1 VTDVQAPVIYI
12 IDDDRNV
19 AAALARMVSTAG
31 FQVECYSTV
40 DDFMRHYKPYVHG
53 CLILDVSLGD
63 GNGLDLQRALSAEGH
78 SRSIIFISGQSE
90 IHTSVEAMKSGA
102 VDFLTKPVRSDD
114 LFQAIH
120 TALKKDWWAIQD
132 YERKKTLNQR
142 LTHLTPREYEVFRL
156 VIRGKLNKQIAYHLG
171 ITEKTAKVHRARVMS
186 KMGVR
191 SVAELV
197 HACDELISAQNG
209 TVA

>member
-1 VTDVQAPVIYI
+1 MTDIQAPVIYI

-19 AAALARMVSTAG
+19 ASALARLVGTAG
-31 FQVECYSTV
+31 FKVECYSTV
-40 DDFMRHYKPYVHG
+40 DEFMHHYKPYVHG
-53 CLILDVSLGD
+53 CIILDVSLGD
-63 GNGLDLQRALSAEGH
+63 WNGLDLQRTLSAEGH
-78 SRSIIFISGQSE
+78 ARSIIFISGQSE

-102 VDFLTKPVRSDD
+102 VDFLTKPVQSDD

-120 TALKKDWWAIQD
+120 TALKKDRWAMQEH
-132 YERKKTLNQR
+132 ERKKKLRQR
-142 LTHLTPREYEVFRL
+142 LTQLTPREYEVFRL

-209 TVA
+209 TAA